1 MTEHIKHV
9 PFTAD
14 EFYTELGLFI
24 AEKITS
30 ELLNSG
36 LITPS
41 QYAEIIALNRKS
53 FPIISVDL
61 LPNSLDRTDLQR

>member
-41 QYAEIIALNRKS
+41 RCAEIIALHRKS

-61 LPNSLDRTDLQR
+61 SPHSLDITDLQR

>member
-14 EFYTELGLFI
+14 EFYTELDLFI

-61 LPNSLDRTDLQR
+61 LPNSLDITDLQR

>member
-41 QYAEIIALNRKS
+41 QYAEITAINRKS
-53 FPIISVDL
+53 FHIISVDL
-61 LPNSLDRTDLQR
+61 LPDSLDITDLQR

>member
-61 LPNSLDRTDLQR
+61 LPNSLDITDLQR

>member
-1 MTEHIKHV
+1 MNEHIEST

-61 LPNSLDRTDLQR
+61 LPNSLDITDLQR

>member
-41 QYAEIIALNRKS
+41 QYGEITAINRKS
-53 FPIISVDL
+53 FPVISVDL
-61 LPNSLDRTDLQR
+61 LPDSLDITDLQR

>member
-1 MTEHIKHV
+1 MNEHIKPV
-9 PFTAD
+9 PFTSD
-14 EFYTELGLFI
+14 EFYKELGLFI

-61 LPNSLDRTDLQR
+61 LPNSLDITDLQR

>member
-30 ELLNSG
+30 ELLDSG

-61 LPNSLDRTDLQR
+61 LPNSLDITDLQR

>member
-9 PFTAD
+9 PFTQD

-61 LPNSLDRTDLQR
+61 LPDSLDITDLQR

>member
-9 PFTAD
+9 PFTSD

-30 ELLNSG
+30 ELLNSE

-41 QYAEIIALNRKS
+41 QYGEITAINRKS
-53 FPIISVDL
+53 FPVISVDL
-61 LPNSLDRTDLQR
+61 LPDSLDITDLQR

>member
-30 ELLNSG
+30 ELLNSC

-41 QYAEIIALNRKS
+41 QYAEITALNRKS
-53 FPIISVDL
+53 FPVISVDL
-61 LPNSLDRTDLQR
+61 LPDSLDITDLQR

>member
-9 PFTAD
+9 PFTQD

-61 LPNSLDRTDLQR
+61 LPNSLDITDLQR

>member
-14 EFYTELGLFI
+14 EFYTELGWFI
-24 AEKITS
+24 ADKIAA
-30 ELLNSG
+30 ELLKNG

-41 QYAEIIALNRKS
+41 QCAEIVALNTKS

-61 LPNSLDRTDLQR
+61 LPNSLDITDLQR

>member
-41 QYAEIIALNRKS
+41 QYAEITAINRKS

-61 LPNSLDRTDLQR
+61 LPDSLDITDLQR

>member
-36 LITPS
+36 LITPL
-41 QYAEIIALNRKS
+41 QYAEITAINRKS

-61 LPNSLDRTDLQR
+61 LPDSLDITDLQR